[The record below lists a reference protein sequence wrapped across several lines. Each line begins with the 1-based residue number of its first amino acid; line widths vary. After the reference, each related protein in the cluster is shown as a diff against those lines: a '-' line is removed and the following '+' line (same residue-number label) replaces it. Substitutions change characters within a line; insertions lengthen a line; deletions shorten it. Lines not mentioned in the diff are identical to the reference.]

1 MEANISETANDSEWL
16 QVTIVFLIIIFITIY
31 LAIRVG

>member
-1 MEANISETANDSEWL
+1 MDANINQAANDSEWL
-16 QVTIVFLIIIFITIY
+16 QITLIFLIIIFITIY

>member
-1 MEANISETANDSEWL
+1 MDANISETANDSEWL
-16 QVTIVFLIIIFITIY
+16 QIIIVFLIIIVITIY